1 MTVTHAQIFLT
12 PAELRLADVVQLF
25 DGPFGTGTVTQIADG
40 QVTIMRPY
48 GATADFSTTGGVI
61 HYTGLET
68 VKYWF
73 ESSARL
79 LVYSRKELK

>member
-1 MTVTHAQIFLT
+1 MKLPVSLRIN
-12 PAELRLADVVQLF
+12 ELKLADVVQLF
-25 DGPFGTGTVTQIADG
+25 DGPFGTGSVTQIADG
-40 QVTIMRPY
+40 VVTVMRPY

-68 VKYWF
+68 VKYWLD
-73 ESSARL
+73 SSTTL